1 MSLKKMAARL
11 PRPIKEFVKRKINER
26 GFYDIRGLNEITTVD
41 EFKKRA
47 FGIMKRQQLQTR
59 EDVIALKKKY
69 EQPIFGE
76 IAVERLLELE
86 AQIIDPTN
94 ILMFTGSQLTHTL
107 QVLERM
113 EKAGLTDREF
123 LATTLIHDLGKL
135 AILKG
140 EKWENLEGGGKI
152 PLGENVPGS
161 GLENCTFTWDHADV
175 VHARL
180 HPYVS
185 KDMAW
190 LVKWHSIQP
199 DSEPLMDVRDRALF
213 EKYFKPFA
221 RHDRTYI
228 FHHLP
233 KKRLSDYLPL
243 VKEFF
248 PERCSSR
255 CFRGSPARGFRRLS
269 LKLGDVGKVFEQSVL
284 LQRLAPESG
293 DLRINGR
300 YGLQMVGLRRSDD
313 PWAYLDEPSTPNVQ
327 AGSH

>member
-1 MSLKKMAARL
+1 MSLKNVARGF
-11 PRPIKEFVKRKINER
+11 PRPIKEFVKRKLNERGFYNIKDGKGLGER
-26 GFYDIRGLNEITTVD
+26 GFYDIRGVDEITTVD
-41 EFKKRA
+41 EFKERA
-47 FGIMKRQQLQTR
+47 FGIMKRQQLQTQD
-59 EDVIALKKKY
+59 DVIALKKKY

-94 ILMFTGSQLTHTL
+94 IFMFTGSQLAHTL

-113 EKAGLTDREF
+113 EKAGITDREF

-135 AILKG
+135 AILRG

-161 GLENCTFTWDHADV
+161 GFENCTFTWDHADV
-175 VHARL
+175 VHARF

-190 LVKWHSIQP
+190 LLRWHSIQP
-199 DSEPLMDVRDRALF
+199 DCEPLMDTRDRGLF
-213 EKYFKPFA
+213 EKYFKPF
-221 RHDRTYI
+221 RQHDSTYI

-248 PERCSSR
+248 PE
-255 CFRGSPARGFRRLS
+255 
-269 LKLGDVGKVFEQSVL
+269 KVLF
-284 LQRLAPESG
+284 
-293 DLRINGR
+293 
-300 YGLQMVGLRRSDD
+300 
-313 PWAYLDEPSTPNVQ
+313 
-327 AGSH
+327 

>member
-1 MSLKKMAARL
+1 MSLKNMARRL
-11 PRPIKEFVKRKINER
+11 PRPIKDFVRRKLNER
-26 GFYDIRGLNEITTVD
+26 GFYDLGDIRGLGTRGFYNIRTASEITTVD
-41 EFKKRA
+41 EFKERA

-94 ILMFTGSQLTHTL
+94 IFMFTGSQLTHTL
-107 QVLERM
+107 QVLERI
-113 EKAGLTDREF
+113 EKAGITDREF

-199 DSEPLMDVRDRALF
+199 DSEPLMDARDRALS

-243 VKEFF
+243 VREFF
-248 PERCSSR
+248 PE
-255 CFRGSPARGFRRLS
+255 
-269 LKLGDVGKVFEQSVL
+269 KVVF
-284 LQRLAPESG
+284 
-293 DLRINGR
+293 
-300 YGLQMVGLRRSDD
+300 
-313 PWAYLDEPSTPNVQ
+313 
-327 AGSH
+327 